1 MKRLFQSLF
10 ALMLML
16 MLVVPFFAD
25 TIKLKDG
32 SVIHGQVVGFK
43 DGQFT
48 VLIGSGA
55 KGRRSRTM
63 IYVEDIESI
72 EFDASVGV
80 AGASANDDQ
89 RNTDP
94 VNQPYRPSPT
104 PEPVYT
110 NP

>member
-1 MKRLFQSLF
+1 MRFVLEKAMRKLFHSLF
-10 ALMLML
+10 ALTLML
-16 MLVVPFFAD
+16 TLVVPSFAD

-32 SVIHGQVVGFK
+32 SVIHGHVVGFK

-72 EFDASVGV
+72 EFDAAGGV
-80 AGASANDDQ
+80 AGATANDDA
-89 RNTDP
+89 RNT
-94 VNQPYRPSPT
+94 
-104 PEPVYT
+104 EP
-110 NP
+110 